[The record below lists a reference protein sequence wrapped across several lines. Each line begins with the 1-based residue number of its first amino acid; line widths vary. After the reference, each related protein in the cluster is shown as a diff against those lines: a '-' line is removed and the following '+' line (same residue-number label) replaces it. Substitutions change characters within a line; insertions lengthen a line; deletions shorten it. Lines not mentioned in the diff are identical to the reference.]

1 MGGGAHVRG
10 RPRTASTQRR
20 RAPAH
25 ARRRHPICIIL
36 GISEHNKAVTTPPP
50 CALLREV
57 GLQPAHVLHMTGLL
71 RFWRLVLS
79 REPTSLLR
87 QAWEAVQSR
96 ESYMHP
102 ASVNRALR
110 RAVAS
115 VPGVINPNDLPPAEN
130 KLRWKKEIVNRAAFA
145 ATAEWTRSK
154 IAQWGRAAEYSYIA
168 TELKED
174 GPAYHQL
181 PVYLTIDGLSKSERR
196 NIAVFRIQATQY
208 VATHA
213 GFRDTELYGKRQ
225 NYHRRYC
232 VWSECDHAIDDT
244 AHVLLHCPLHKH
256 ARRRLLSAANAAL
269 LPLGTSLHELGS
281 DLQISRFLLG
291 SPPVF
296 MANVMAESTT
306 AYRDVLRA
314 TATFLRAVY
323 TTRWVHPQQNGQQ
336 ADGS

>member
-1 MGGGAHVRG
+1 
-10 RPRTASTQRR
+10 
-20 RAPAH
+20 
-25 ARRRHPICIIL
+25 
-36 GISEHNKAVTTPPP
+36 
-50 CALLREV
+50 
-57 GLQPAHVLHMTGLL
+57 MTGLL

-181 PVYLTIDGLSKSERR
+181 PVYLAIDGLSKSERR

-232 VWSECDHAIDDT
+232 IWSECDHAIDDT

-256 ARRRLLSAANAAL
+256 ARRRLLSAVNAAL
-269 LPLGTSLHELGS
+269 LPLGTS
-281 DLQISRFLLG
+281 R
-291 SPPVF
+291 
-296 MANVMAESTT
+296 
-306 AYRDVLRA
+306 
-314 TATFLRAVY
+314 
-323 TTRWVHPQQNGQQ
+323 QQ